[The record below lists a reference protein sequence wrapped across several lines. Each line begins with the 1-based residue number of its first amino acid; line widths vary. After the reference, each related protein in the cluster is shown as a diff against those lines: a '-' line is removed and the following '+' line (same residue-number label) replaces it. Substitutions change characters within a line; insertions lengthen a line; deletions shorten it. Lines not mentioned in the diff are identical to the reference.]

1 MQNGCNACKLSYIM
15 EKQKELARLVD
26 SHQIGESVSY
36 TELAPKISTFVQYP
50 ISAVV

>member
-1 MQNGCNACKLSYIM
+1 MQNDCNTCELSYIM
-15 EKQKELARLVD
+15 EKQKELAPLVD

-36 TELAPKISTFVQYP
+36 TKLGPKISTFVQYP